1 MLQQVIV
8 AAIGVAV
15 AIYVVYRIM
24 EGASPPRAVAMKKA
38 FREKIQRKKHKVL
51 AGSEFLP
58 IFASQKDKVPWPS
71 G

>member
-1 MLQQVIV
+1 
-8 AAIGVAV
+8 
-15 AIYVVYRIM
+15 
-24 EGASPPRAVAMKKA
+24 MKKA

>member
-1 MLQQVIV
+1 MSCIALC
-8 AAIGVAV
+8 ALYGVSHQHDTAV
-15 AIYVVYRIM
+15 A

-51 AGSEFLP
+51 ADSEFLP